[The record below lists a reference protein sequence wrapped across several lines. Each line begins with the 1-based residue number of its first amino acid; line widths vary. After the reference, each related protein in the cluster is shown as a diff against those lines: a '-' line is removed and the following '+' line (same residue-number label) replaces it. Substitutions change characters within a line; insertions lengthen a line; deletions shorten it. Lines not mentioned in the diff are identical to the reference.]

1 MKLSAVVLAR
11 FMGFVETF
19 DLNPLGR
26 VFFPDLIPDLVKRCK
41 FQKFPIKYDDLD
53 EQKGVEFLE
62 GKWGEITVERL
73 TVYQNGILVDTRSST
88 ADSEKVLE
96 EVLLWAASEFGV
108 AYRPGMIKR
117 KGYVSSLTFYSGIP
131 LLSGLNNALSKLSA
145 RIGNA
150 TSQVVGHPLSF
161 ETVGITMN
169 HEWVQVARQPIAAF
183 TINRRIETPFSENK
197 YFSEA
202 PLPTDLHITLLQE
215 FENDLVGTFARDVK
229 AEPTR

>member
-1 MKLSAVVLAR
+1 M
-11 FMGFVETF
+11 
-19 DLNPLGR
+19 
-26 VFFPDLIPDLVKRCK
+26 FFPDLIPALVKRCN
-41 FQKFPIKYDDLD
+41 FQKFPKEYDDLD

-62 GKWGEITVERL
+62 GKWEGITVDTL
-73 TVYQNGILVDTRSST
+73 TIYRNGIIVDTRSST
-88 ADSEKVLE
+88 ADSEKILE
-96 EVLLWAASEFGV
+96 ETLVWAAKEFGIT
-108 AYRPGMIKR
+108 YRPGVIKR
-117 KGYVSSLTFYSGIP
+117 EGYVSNLTFYSKIP
-131 LLSGLNNALSKLSA
+131 LLSGLNDALSKLST

-169 HEWVQVARQPIAAF
+169 HEWPQVAGRPIAAF

-215 FENDLVGTFARDVK
+215 FENELLSTSGTTKPAR
-229 AEPTR
+229 